1 MIESEPVEINAL
13 HISVDGVRPSKA
25 RPLASAKAR
34 KALSAFSPSL
44 PSTSPGEKPARS
56 SRTCILT
63 IAGSILSLEGAL
75 PFHSAVLIDAASSPA
90 MAGLT
95 RHTSRA
101 APASQRFTAISETP
115 LIKIWTGSEFPANRA
130 TPNPDYLGEVNAG
143 SDG

>member
-1 MIESEPVEINAL
+1 MIGSEPVEINAL
-13 HISVDGVRPSKA
+13 QISIDGVRPSKA

-56 SRTCILT
+56 SRTCIFT
-63 IAGSILSLEGAL
+63 TAGSILSLEDAL
-75 PFHSAVLIDAASSPA
+75 PFHSAVLMDAASSPA

-95 RHTSRA
+95 RQTSRT

-115 LIKIWTGSEFPANRA
+115 SDKDLDGSEFPANPA
-130 TPNPDYLGEVNAG
+130 APNPDCLGESVR
-143 SDG
+143 